1 MTTSTLPNRMYS
13 NHNLCAQKW
22 QYRTN
27 FYGFP
32 EKFQRIDLRP
42 FYGISNWAT
51 TISMVFFWFE
61 LFSIILDTLFGGL
74 KSLILNGL
82 IYILKLPF
90 CCLTPFCV
98 GFDQKCSWKRWDNV
112 QKIKS
117 YKFHRR
123 KNLIWKTNL
132 INFTIKIAAINKLF
146 AFYCI
151 DIRYSEKFIH

>member
-1 MTTSTLPNRMYS
+1 MRTEMAIPDKFLWISGEISTNWFTAILWHFQLSYNYF
-13 NHNLCAQKW
+13 H
-22 QYRTN
+22 
-27 FYGFP
+27 GF
-32 EKFQRIDLRP
+32 FL
-42 FYGISNWAT
+42 
-51 TISMVFFWFE
+51 WFE

-132 INFTIKIAAINKLF
+132 INFTIKMAAINKLF
-146 AFYCI
+146 VFYCI
-151 DIRYSEKFIH
+151 DIKYSEKFIH